1 MRSSVKAAARAVL
14 IIASLSFASAA
25 EARERHVSATW
36 TTHRG
41 TFTGHADVVRTRG
54 FRSRDAVVT
63 GPNGGQRT
71 VSDRRAWSMQNGTYS
86 HDRHVTFADGTSRTV
101 DADARRVA
109 PGTWDYSRSVTRRDG
124 QIGTINGTVIID
136 KGP

>member
-1 MRSSVKAAARAVL
+1 MRSPIKAATCAAV
-14 IIASLSFASAA
+14 IIAGLFVASAA
-25 EARERHVSATW
+25 EARERHVSGTW

-54 FRSRDAVVT
+54 FRSRDAVIT

-71 VSDRRAWSMQNGTYS
+71 VSDRRTWSMRNGAYS
-86 HDRHVTFADGTSRTV
+86 HDRRVTFADGTSRTL

-109 PGTWDYSRSVTRRDG
+109 PGTWDYSRTVTGRNGDTRTVE
-124 QIGTINGTVIID
+124 GTIVIR